1 MAEIDLKQLSE
12 KLLEKDFPEKD
23 VKRFLA
29 YVDNA
34 IREEKTKDAD
44 KRSVTK
50 NNTDALYSLAVKYF
64 NMGVTIDGVNAV
76 VSGYNMVMVTYHGYK
91 NAVLRVYPEAEVD
104 IQLVREGDTFKFA
117 KESGSVVYSHQIADP
132 FEQQEKPIIGA
143 YVVFKTKRGEFLETL
158 NKTDFDKM
166 KNASKMKYLWE
177 SWASEFW
184 LKSVIK
190 RACKRHFYDVVAEID
205 KDDNE
210 QYGIEEKVKAS
221 DNKKADIIAKAKA
234 NGNTPPSTA
243 E

>member
-1 MAEIDLKQLSE
+1 MAEIDIKQLSE
-12 KLLEKDFPEKD
+12 KLLAKDYPEKD

-34 IREEKTKDAD
+34 VREEKTKAD
-44 KRSVTK
+44 DKKSVTK

-104 IQLVREGDTFKFA
+104 IQLVREGDDFKFA
-117 KESGSVVYSHQIADP
+117 KESGSVVYTHSIADP
-132 FEQQEKPIIGA
+132 FEEQEKAIIGA

-158 NKTDFDKM
+158 NRTDFDKM

-205 KDDNE
+205 EQDNAD
-210 QYGIEEKVKAS
+210 YGIEKEVKAS
-221 DNKKADIIAKAKA
+221 DSKKADIIAKAK
-234 NGNTPPSTA
+234 NGNTTPTPA
-243 E
+243 R

>member
-1 MAEIDLKQLSE
+1 MAEIDIKQLSE
-12 KLLEKDFPEKD
+12 KLLAKDYPEKD

-34 IREEKTKDAD
+34 IREEKNKEAD
-44 KRSVTK
+44 KKSVTK

-76 VSGYNMVMVTYHGYK
+76 VSGFNMVMVTYHGYK

-104 IQLVREGDTFKFA
+104 IQLVREGDTFNFA
-117 KESGSVVYSHQIADP
+117 KESGSVVYTHNIADP
-132 FEQQEKPIIGA
+132 FEQTEKPIIGA

-166 KNASKMKYLWE
+166 KNASKMKYLWD

-234 NGNTPPSTA
+234 NGNTPPTPA
-243 E
+243 G

>member
-1 MAEIDLKQLSE
+1 MANIDVKQLSE
-12 KLLEKDFPEKD
+12 KLLAKDYPEKD

-34 IREEKTKDAD
+34 IREEASKDAE
-44 KRSVTK
+44 KKAVTK

-91 NAVLRVYPEAEVD
+91 NAVLRAYPEAELD
-104 IQLVREGDTFKFA
+104 IQLVREGDTFSFA
-117 KESGSVVYSHQIADP
+117 KESGSVVYTHSLADP
-132 FEQQEKPIIGA
+132 FENEEKEIIGA
-143 YVVFKTKRGEFLETL
+143 YFVAKTKRGEFLETL
-158 NKTDFDKM
+158 NKTDFEKM
-166 KNASKMKYLWE
+166 KKASKMKYLWD

-190 RACKRHFYDVVAEID
+190 RGCKRHFYDVVAEID
-205 KDDNE
+205 EQDNADF
-210 QYGIEEKVKAS
+210 GIEEKVKAS

-234 NGNTPPSTA
+234 NGNTPPSPA
-243 E
+243 G